1 LPSVSSRIHALAS
14 RFSISLSLLPDL
26 DQTKA
31 PEAKAFSQGADH
43 SLEAMYTKHLA
54 KAEAARASR
63 EAAKQQGVD
72 LEALASG
79 VEEAAAIGRMK
90 AFWSTLA
97 DPRTGMAQVCDLNK

>member
-1 LPSVSSRIHALAS
+1 VSVHTMLTFSSLFTSH
-14 RFSISLSLLPDL
+14 LLL
-26 DQTKA
+26 TYLQTKA
-31 PEAKAFSQGADH
+31 PEAKAFSRGTDH

-97 DPRTGMAQVCDLNK
+97 DSRTGMAQVCI